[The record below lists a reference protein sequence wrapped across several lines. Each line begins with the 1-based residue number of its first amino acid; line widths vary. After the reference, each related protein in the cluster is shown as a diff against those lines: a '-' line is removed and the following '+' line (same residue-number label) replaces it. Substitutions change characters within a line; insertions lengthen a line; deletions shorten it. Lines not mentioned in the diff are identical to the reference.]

1 MKKFTKLI
9 AVLSAVALI
18 SGVVAGCGGTEKEK
32 EKEVAKTDGTTFS
45 YWTVID
51 GDSSSTITNYN
62 EMMMYQE
69 LEKRTNVH
77 IDFIHPVAGS
87 TGNEAFMVMVSG
99 TTMPDMVEYNW
110 NGYNGG
116 AQQALDDGIIVTL
129 NDYLKDYAPNYYSYL
144 EGDKAADNN
153 HIYKLQTTTDE
164 GNYYGFN
171 VLNVGSIRGFAG
183 LFVRSDKLNEWGMEV
198 PSTIDEWTAVFAK
211 AKAEGFEKPF
221 TCDNNVISFVSA
233 DVHGFNTAF
242 DVGKLFYVEGD
253 DVVFAPFQNGYK
265 EYVAQM
271 AEWAKA
277 GYLDTS
283 YITNDSSKIEG
294 NMANDISIAAWGY
307 VGGGLGKILPALK
320 EKNESYDLVGCPY
333 PVANKGDVSR
343 FQMVYP
349 EANDKAIAITKDCGN
364 VEAACTWADYFY
376 SEEGMI
382 LQLFGI
388 EGDTF
393 VKEEREDGTHYVY
406 TDKIRKH
413 EGFQSV
419 GEALYHYLLPCN
431 HPGFN
436 QHEDY
441 LYGYYPYQSQLD
453 ALETWNAGV
462 EKARPHKLPPVAN
475 TEEELREIIDIQEIA
490 EPELEIAINDIIL
503 GKKSI
508 DSYDDAIQ
516 AAKDNGYD
524 RWIEIMQDSYNRYLA
539 KLK

>member
-1 MKKFTKLI
+1 MKKFSKII
-9 AVLSAVALI
+9 AVLSAAAVI
-18 SGVVAGCGGTEKEK
+18 SGAFAGCGGK
-32 EKEVAKTDGTTFS
+32 EKEVAQTDGKNFT

-51 GDSSSTITNYN
+51 ADSSSTIGNYS

-69 LEKRTNVH
+69 LEKRTGVH

-87 TGNEAFMVMVSG
+87 TGNEAFVAMVSG
-99 TTMPDMVEYNW
+99 STMPDMVEYNW
-110 NGYNGG
+110 NSYTGG
-116 AQQALDDGIIVTL
+116 AQQALDDGMIVTL
-129 NDYLKDYAPNYYSYL
+129 NDYLKDNAPNYYSYL

-171 VLNVGSIRGFAG
+171 VLNVGTIRGFAG
-183 LFVRSDKLNEWGMEV
+183 LFVRADKLNEWGMEV
-198 PSTIDEWTAVFAK
+198 PTTIDEWTAVFAK
-211 AKAEGFEKPF
+211 AKEDGFEKPF
-221 TCDNNVISFVSA
+221 TCDNNVISFVSD

-253 DVVFAPFQNGYK
+253 KVVFAPFQAGYK

-271 AEWAKA
+271 AEWTKA
-277 GYLDTS
+277 GYIDTGFV
-283 YITNDSSKIEG
+283 TNDSSQIEG
-294 NMANDISIAAWGY
+294 NMANSISVAAYGY
-307 VGGGLGKILPALK
+307 VGGGLGKILPAVK
-320 EKNESYDLVGCPY
+320 AKDETYDLVACPY
-333 PVANKGDVSR
+333 PAANKGEVAN

-349 EANDKAIAITKDCGN
+349 EANDKAIAISKDCGN
-364 VEAACTWADYFY
+364 VAAACSWADYFY

-393 VKEEREDGTHYVY
+393 EKEEREDGTHYVY

-419 GEALYHYLLPCN
+419 GEALYHYMLPCN

-453 ALETWNAGV
+453 ALETWNLGV
-462 EKARPHKLPPVAN
+462 DKARLHKLPPVAN
-475 TEEELREIIDIQEIA
+475 TEEELHEIIDIQEVA
-490 EPELEIAINDIIL
+490 EPELEVALNDIIL

-508 DSYDDAIQ
+508 DTYDDAIK

-524 RWIEIMQDSYNRYLA
+524 RWIEIMQASYDRYLA
-539 KLK
+539 KLNK

>member
-9 AVLSAVALI
+9 AVLSAAAII
-18 SGVVAGCGGTEKEK
+18 SGAVAGCGGEEKK
-32 EKEVAKTDGTTFS
+32 VATTDGKSVS
-45 YWTVID
+45 YWTVVD
-51 GDSSSTITNYN
+51 PDSSATVGHYS

-69 LEKRTNVH
+69 LEKRTGVH
-77 IDFIHPVAGS
+77 IDFIHPIAGS
-87 TGNEAFMVMVSG
+87 TGNEAFVAMVSG
-99 TTMPDMVEYNW
+99 TSMPDMVEYNW
-110 NGYNGG
+110 NGYTGG

-129 NDYLKDYAPNYYSYL
+129 NDYLKDNAPNYYSYL

-183 LFVRSDKLNEWGMEV
+183 LFVRADKLNEWDMEV
-198 PSTIDEWTAVFAK
+198 PETVDEWTAVFAK
-211 AKAEGFEKPF
+211 AKADGFEKPF
-221 TCDNNVISFVSA
+221 TCDNNVISFVSS

-242 DVGKLFYVEGD
+242 DVGKLFYLEGD
-253 DVVFAPFQNGYK
+253 EVVFAPFQDGYK

-271 AEWAKA
+271 AEWTKL
-277 GYLDTS
+277 GYIDTGFV
-283 YITNDSSKIEG
+283 TNDSAKIEG
-294 NMANDISIAAWGY
+294 NMANSISIAAWGY
-307 VGGGLGKILPALK
+307 VGGGLGKILPAVK
-320 EKNESYDLVGCPY
+320 AKDDSYDLVACPY

-364 VEAACTWADYFY
+364 VEAACSWADYFY
-376 SEEGMI
+376 SEDGMI

-393 VKEEREDGTHYVY
+393 EKEEREDGTHYVY

-419 GEALYHYLLPCN
+419 GEALYHYMLPCN

-453 ALETWNAGV
+453 ALETWNLGV
-462 EKARPHKLPPVAN
+462 ENARPQKLPPVAN
-475 TEEELREIIDIQEIA
+475 TEEEIREIIDIQEIA
-490 EPELEIAINDIIL
+490 EPELEIALNDIIL
-503 GKKSI
+503 GKQSI
-508 DSYDDAIQ
+508 DTFDAAIE
-516 AAKDNGYD
+516 AAKANGYD
-524 RWIEIMQDSYNRYLA
+524 RWIEITQAAYDRYLE
-539 KLK
+539 KLQK